1 MLQIGVNVDT
11 PSDHISCSTALATS
25 PTSPA
30 PRRLLD
36 TIASRTVAGA
46 VIYLWHGVRRHN
58 IDILSRY
65 VDTQ

>member
-1 MLQIGVNVDT
+1 MATVEE
-11 PSDHISCSTALATS
+11 HIHCPTLLATS
-25 PTSPA
+25 PASPA

-36 TIASRTVAGA
+36 TIASRTLAVA

-65 VDTQ
+65 GDTD